1 MEMFNT
7 HRRDI
12 LNFDNYMDLK
22 KPGFGGPNSAI
33 AQRDAKG
40 NKINKDPKLAGY
52 ARVVDRHPAFSHPI
66 ADPTYKAMTN
76 DLVYKQEK
84 KKPFNYNTVTGI
96 PVVEVGETNEGLAHS
111 SFSSFINEDA
121 MGAEIDQL
129 RADLEAYETENEEEA
144 FGDDF
149 GANPNGP
156 AYRGPE
162 GYDDASDSYVDDEF
176 GANPAD
182 ETRWQDSDGD
192 GKWYEEGD
200 DVSAGA
206 NPLDEEPPA
215 ELQSW
220 LDSLNGEGGQEDPM
234 ADPMTGEEYS
244 EFGANPFEDEEEY
257 YGEEFDEPLYGPDE
271 EDPNN

>member
-40 NKINKDPKLAGY
+40 NKINKDPKLVGY
-52 ARVVDRHPAFSHPI
+52 TRVVDRHPAFSHPI

-96 PVVEVGETNEGLAHS
+96 PVVEVGETNEGMAYS
-111 SFSSFINEDA
+111 SFSSFINEDS

-144 FGDDF
+144 FGDEL
-149 GANPNGP
+149 GANPYETDNGP

-162 GYDDASDSYVDDEF
+162 GYDDASDSYTDDDF
-176 GANPAD
+176 GANP
-182 ETRWQDSDGD
+182 
-192 GKWYEEGD
+192 
-200 DVSAGA
+200 
-206 NPLDEEPPA
+206 LEEPVPA
-215 ELQSW
+215 ELEGW
-220 LDSLNGEGGQEDPM
+220 LASLHGEDTSDDQ
-234 ADPMTGEEYS
+234 EYS
-244 EFGANPFEDEEEY
+244 EFGANPSDEDY
-257 YGEEFDEPLYGPDE
+257 YDEEFDEPLYGPDE

>member
-40 NKINKDPKLAGY
+40 NKINKEPKLAGY
-52 ARVVDRHPAFSHPI
+52 TRVVDRHPAFSHPI

-96 PVVEVGETNEGLAHS
+96 PVVEVGETNEGMAYS

-129 RADLEAYETENEEEA
+129 RADLEAYENENEEEE
-144 FGDDF
+144 F
-149 GANPNGP
+149 GANPYETDNGP

-162 GYDDASDSYVDDEF
+162 GYDDASDSYTDDDF
-176 GANPAD
+176 GANSAD

-192 GKWYEEGD
+192 GEWYEEGD
-200 DVSAGA
+200 DVSTGA
-206 NPLDEEPPA
+206 NPLDEPVPA
-215 ELQSW
+215 ELEGW
-220 LDSLNGEGGQEDPM
+220 LASLHGEDTSDDQ
-234 ADPMTGEEYS
+234 EYS
-244 EFGANPFEDEEEY
+244 EFGANPSDEDY
-257 YGEEFDEPLYGPDE
+257 YDEEFDEPLYGPDE

>member
-52 ARVVDRHPAFSHPI
+52 TRVVDRHPAFSHPI

-84 KKPFNYNTVTGI
+84 KKPFNYNNVTGI
-96 PVVEVGETNEGLAHS
+96 PVVEVGEANEGLAYS

-149 GANPNGP
+149 GANP
-156 AYRGPE
+156 
-162 GYDDASDSYVDDEF
+162 
-176 GANPAD
+176 AD

-192 GKWYEEGD
+192 GEWYEEGD

-220 LDSLNGEGGQEDPM
+220 LDSLNGEGGQVDPM
-234 ADPMTGEEYS
+234 ADPMAGEEYS

>member
-22 KPGFGGPNSAI
+22 KPGFGGPSSAI

-52 ARVVDRHPAFSHPI
+52 TRVVDRHPAFSHPI

-84 KKPFNYNTVTGI
+84 KKPFNYNTATGI
-96 PVVEVGETNEGLAHS
+96 PVVEVEETNEGFAYK
-111 SFSSFINEDA
+111 SFSSFINENDS
-121 MGAEIDQL
+121 EIEQL
-129 RADLEAYETENEEEA
+129 RAELEAYEAEN
-144 FGDDF
+144 G
-149 GANPNGP
+149 
-156 AYRGPE
+156 
-162 GYDDASDSYVDDEF
+162 VDDEEF

-192 GKWYEEGD
+192 GEWYEEGD

-215 ELQSW
+215 ELASW
-220 LDSLNGEGGQEDPM
+220 LDSLNAEAGQGDPL
-234 ADPMTGEEYS
+234 
-244 EFGANPFEDEEEY
+244 GANPHLGDEGEEEDY
-257 YGEEFDEPLYGPDE
+257 YDEEFDEPLTGPDE
-271 EDPNN
+271 DPAY